1 MHPFFLAA
9 LAPMLW
15 GSTYA
20 AVGLFLTDLPPIWV
34 AVWRALGA
42 GLFLWLFVRRMPR
55 MHLGKV
61 FVLGFFNISLF
72 FILLMM
78 AAYRLPGSVAGTL
91 GATLPL
97 VLIIIQWLAQSKT
110 PQLKATLSSMVGL
123 AGVLLL
129 LNPSANLDPIGV
141 ACALGATLV
150 VAIATLLTK
159 HWQVDDIL
167 GVATWQLLM
176 SGAVLV
182 PIAWFFEGAPV
193 MIQMNNVPGLI
204 WLVILNTAMG
214 YLIAVN
220 AIKQI
225 GPNAFG
231 MLSLLNPI
239 VAVGLGMW
247 MMQEN
252 LGSLQWLGVALVI
265 GSLLAANIRF
275 KSPLS
280 NAKLLNEP
288 HDTVA

>member
-1 MHPFFLAA
+1 MYPMLQAS
-9 LAPMLW
+9 LAPILW

-42 GLFLWLFVRRMPR
+42 GLFLYLFVRRMPR

-72 FILLMM
+72 FIFLMM

-97 VLIIIQWLAQSKT
+97 LLIVIQWLVQGKT
-110 PQLKATLSSMVGL
+110 PQVKATLSAAVGL
-123 AGVLLL
+123 IGVLLL

-150 VAIATLLTK
+150 VAIASLLTK
-159 HWQVDDIL
+159 HWQVNDIL

-176 SGAVLV
+176 SGVVLV
-182 PIAWFFEGAPV
+182 PVAWFFEGAPD
-193 MIQMNNVPGLI
+193 MITMSQVPGLL
-204 WLVILNTAMG
+204 WLVILNTAIG

-220 AIKQI
+220 AIKQV

-247 MMQEN
+247 TMQES
-252 LGSLQWLGVALVI
+252 LGGLQWLGVALVI
-265 GSLLAANIRF
+265 GSLLVANIRF
-275 KSPLS
+275 KSQLPRTTSLS
-280 NAKLLNEP
+280 QP
-288 HDTVA
+288 HDTAA

>member
-1 MHPFFLAA
+1 MYSMLLAS
-9 LAPMLW
+9 LAPILW

-72 FILLMM
+72 FILLML

-97 VLIIIQWLAQSKT
+97 LLIVIQWLVQGKT
-110 PQLKATLSSMVGL
+110 PQLKATLSAVIGL
-123 AGVLLL
+123 VGVLLL

-141 ACALGATLV
+141 ACALGATLM

-159 HWQVDDIL
+159 HWQVNDIL

-176 SGAVLV
+176 SGILLV
-182 PIAWFFEGAPV
+182 PVAWYFEGAPT
-193 MIQMNNVPGLI
+193 MISMTQVPGLI
-204 WLVILNTAMG
+204 WLVILNTAGG

-239 VAVGLGMW
+239 VAVVLGMF
-247 MMQEN
+247 MMQES
-252 LGSLQWLGVALVI
+252 LSALQWSGVTLII

-275 KSPLS
+275 KRPQI
-280 NAKLLNEP
+280 
-288 HDTVA
+288 TVKRFMPQRDRAV

>member
-1 MHPFFLAA
+1 MHPMLLAA

-20 AVGLFLTDLPPIWV
+20 AVGLFLTEMPPIWV

-61 FVLGFFNISLF
+61 FILGFFNISLF

-97 VLIIIQWLAQSKT
+97 LLIVIQWLAQGKT
-110 PQLKATLSSMVGL
+110 PQLKATLSAVVGL
-123 AGVLLL
+123 VGVLLL

-141 ACALGATLV
+141 ACSLGATFV

-159 HWQVDDIL
+159 HWQVNDIL
-167 GVATWQLLM
+167 GVATWQLLI
-176 SGAVLV
+176 SGMVLV
-182 PIAWFFEGAPV
+182 PVAWFFEGAPT
-193 MIQMNNVPGLI
+193 MITMTNLPGLI
-204 WLVILNTAMG
+204 WLVILNTAVG

-220 AIKQI
+220 AIKQV

-239 VAVGLGMW
+239 VAVGLGML
-247 MMQEN
+247 MMQE
-252 LGSLQWLGVALVI
+252 SLSTFQWVGIALVI
-265 GSLLAANIRF
+265 SSLLAANMRF
-275 KSPLS
+275 KRSDTKKQPFI
-280 NAKLLNEP
+280 P
-288 HDTVA
+288 QHDKAA

>member
-239 VAVGLGMW
+239 VAVGLGMG

>member
-1 MHPFFLAA
+1 MYPMLLAA
-9 LAPMLW
+9 LAPILW

-55 MHLGKV
+55 MHLAKV

-72 FILLMM
+72 FILLMI

-97 VLIIIQWLAQSKT
+97 LLIVIQWLAQGKT
-110 PQLKATLSSMVGL
+110 PQLKATLSALVGL
-123 AGVLLL
+123 VGVLLL

-182 PIAWFFEGAPV
+182 PIAWFFEGAPTMV
-193 MIQMNNVPGLI
+193 TLPQVPGLI
-204 WLVILNTAMG
+204 WLVILNTAIG

-220 AIKQI
+220 AIKQV

-231 MLSLLNPI
+231 MLALLNPI
-239 VAVGLGMW
+239 VAVGLGML
-247 MMQEN
+247 MLQES
-252 LGSLQWLGVALVI
+252 LGVLQWCGVALVI

-275 KSPLS
+275 KKQLPKANSFTQ
-280 NAKLLNEP
+280 P
-288 HDTVA
+288 HDKAA

>member
-1 MHPFFLAA
+1 MYPILLAA
-9 LAPMLW
+9 LAPILW

-20 AVGLFLTDLPPIWV
+20 AVGLFLTDLAPIWV

-55 MHLGKV
+55 MHLAKV
-61 FVLGFFNISLF
+61 FVLGFFNIGLF

-78 AAYRLPGSVAGTL
+78 AAYRLPGSIAGTL

-97 VLIIIQWLAQSKT
+97 LLIVMQWLAQGKT
-110 PQLKATLSSMVGL
+110 PQLKATLSALVGL
-123 AGVLLL
+123 CGVVLL
-129 LNPSANLDPIGV
+129 LNPSADLDPIGV
-141 ACALGATLV
+141 ACALGATFV

-159 HWQVDDIL
+159 HWQVNDIL

-176 SGAVLV
+176 SGVLLV
-182 PIAWFFEGAPV
+182 PVAWFFEGAPS
-193 MIQMNNVPGLI
+193 MIQMPQIPGLV
-204 WLVILNTAMG
+204 WLVILNTAFG

-239 VAVGLGMW
+239 VAVVLGMW
-247 MMQEN
+247 MLQEN
-252 LGSLQWLGVALVI
+252 LGALQWLGIALII
-265 GSLLAANIRF
+265 GSLLAANMRSKRRF
-275 KSPLS
+275 KIAQISPQ
-280 NAKLLNEP
+280 
-288 HDTVA
+288 HDKAA

>member
-1 MHPFFLAA
+1 M
-9 LAPMLW
+9 
-15 GSTYA
+15 
-20 AVGLFLTDLPPIWV
+20 
-34 AVWRALGA
+34 
-42 GLFLWLFVRRMPR
+42 
-55 MHLGKV
+55 
-61 FVLGFFNISLF
+61 LGFFNISLF

-239 VAVGLGMW
+239 VAVGLGMG

>member
-97 VLIIIQWLAQSKT
+97 VLIIIQWLVQSKT